1 VRSTGRSEPA
11 ADVLF
16 ARFAL
21 RFRRATPMNR
31 AIAIVVVPALLVA
44 AGYLML
50 LRALSL
56 GTRFWPLL
64 LFALI
69 LAAAILL
76 LARRV
81 RTRAKPG

>member
-1 VRSTGRSEPA
+1 MRSTGRSRPA

-16 ARFAL
+16 ASFAL
-21 RFRRATPMNR
+21 RFGATPMNR
-31 AIAIVVVPALLVA
+31 AIAIVAVPALLVA

-69 LAAAILL
+69 LAAAIWLQ
-76 LARRV
+76 ARRV

>member
-1 VRSTGRSEPA
+1 VRSTGRSKPA

-16 ARFAL
+16 ASVAL
-21 RFRRATPMNR
+21 RFRATPMNR